1 MGEEYPYKYGLQDM
15 ILTVFADLSL
25 LPDTEDIN
33 NISLRLVAPTQ
44 SSLLHNILL
53 KNQCSLRS

>member
-1 MGEEYPYKYGLQDM
+1 MGKECPYQYGLQDV

-25 LPDTEDIN
+25 VPDTEDIN

-44 SSLLHNILL
+44 SSTLHNILL
-53 KNQCSLRS
+53 KNQCSLKS